1 MESTLNN
8 CKPLVKGIEKSSTFV
23 NEFRDKGTFFA
34 NLLFTIQ
41 KYHCDCVLES
51 QKNNMGFFC
60 LFVFY
65 CWKSGQVFFLYHGVI
80 SPSCGI

>member
-23 NEFRDKGTFFA
+23 NEFRDKVTFFA
-34 NLLFTIQ
+34 NLLCTIQ

-51 QKNNMGFFC
+51 QENNIFFVC
-60 LFVFY
+60 SCFLLLEK
-65 CWKSGQVFFLYHGVI
+65 WPIFFLCHGVI
-80 SPSCGI
+80 APSCGI